1 MASDRRVPGM
11 SNLYRT
17 AFAALAVIAATPALH
32 AEAVPDP
39 AVIRAHIDD
48 LIAAATAAH
57 GPARLGLVHAV
68 IQLSIS
74 YGAPAYN
81 RGSIGPCG
89 DFYATS
95 AAALIAAFPAAKD
108 SSTAAAPAFADLR
121 DGLKRAAAAVA
132 ANDAEHKAWTMRC
145 AFDLADLEW
154 SAALA
159 RGQGQ
164 VGVAQQWFR
173 RGDFA
178 EAALAA
184 GQAVTVLDEIGVDD
198 PTDLPFQF
206 RLAPVYAGQALLMT
220 GDATHA
226 AQVIAAG
233 LPEVPEMIAA
243 SDIDLSGMYG
253 DPAHFVLI
261 TTKVA
266 DAVAKDPGNAD
277 LHFLLGYLYRFSK
290 HPDDAA
296 SELQKSLAIDPYHAG
311 ALALTNPSAGKSAT
325 HAKPKKSGNSIG
337 DPDGL

>member
-1 MASDRRVPGM
+1 MASDRRDPGM
-11 SNLYRT
+11 SIRYRA
-17 AFAALAVIAATPALH
+17 AFAVLAVVAAAPALH

-57 GPARLGLVHAV
+57 APARLGLVHEV

-121 DGLKRAAAAVA
+121 DGIARAAAAVA

-154 SAALA
+154 TSSLA
-159 RGQGQ
+159 RCQGQ

-184 GQAVTVLDEIGVDD
+184 GQADQVLDEIRTDD
-198 PTDLPFQF
+198 PTDLPFQL
-206 RLAPVYAGQALLMT
+206 RLAPVYAGQALLET
-220 GDATHA
+220 GDATRA

-253 DPAHFVLI
+253 DPAHFAV
-261 TTKVA
+261 TTAKIA
-266 DAVAKDPGNAD
+266 DAVPKDPGNAD

-290 HPDDAA
+290 HPDEAA
-296 SELQKSLAIDPYHAG
+296 SELQKVLAIDPHHAG
-311 ALALTNPSAGKSAT
+311 ALAITQPAGKSAT
-325 HAKPKKSGNSIG
+325 HAAPKKSSNAIG

>member
-154 SAALA
+154 TSALA

-233 LPEVPEMIAA
+233 LPEMPEMLTA

-253 DPAHFVLI
+253 DPAHFAVT

-296 SELQKSLAIDPYHAG
+296 SELQKTLAIDPHQAG

-325 HAKPKKSGNSIG
+325 HAAPKKSSNSIG